1 MTLEKL
7 REKNPDIKIYSVF
20 DKEFCEFGRIVKD
33 IDLDDIIKES
43 EKLEFPKEGSLYLPS
58 VESLEKC
65 AAFGEIRE
73 KIFGNLDTQ
82 LGVTI
87 GYNTL
92 LNATEWH
99 TCSEF
104 NVAVTDLV
112 LILGNRA
119 DLKDNTIDSSQM
131 KVFFVPKGCAIECYA
146 TTLHFCPCQVSDNG
160 FISLV
165 GLLKGTNV
173 PLETPA
179 SDKYLYRF
187 NKWIIAHNDNT
198 SLLER
203 GVMPGISGVNYE
215 IKY

>member
-20 DKEFCEFGRIVKD
+20 DEEFKEYGVVIND
-33 IDLDDIIKES
+33 IDLTEFISES

-65 AAFGEIRE
+65 SSFPAVCER
-73 KIFGNLDTQ
+73 IFGNLKAQ
-82 LGVTI
+82 MGVTI
-87 GYNTL
+87 GYSSF

-119 DLKDNTIDSSQM
+119 DLKNNTIDSSQM
-131 KVFFVPKGCAIECYA
+131 KVFFVPKGCAIEVYA
-146 TTLHFCPCQVSDNG
+146 TTLHFCPCQVNDNG
-160 FISLV
+160 FICLV

-173 PLETPA
+173 PLEEPS
-179 SDKYLYRF
+179 SDKYLFRF

-198 SLLER
+198 SLLDR

>member
-7 REKNPDIKIYSVF
+7 REKNPDIKIYSVY
-20 DKEFCEFGRIVKD
+20 DKEFCEFGRIVDD
-33 IDLDDIIKES
+33 IDLDDLLKES

-65 AAFGEIRE
+65 NAFSQVRE
-73 KIFGNLDTQ
+73 KIFGNLDAQ

-87 GYNTL
+87 GYSSF

-112 LILGNRA
+112 LILGNRV

-131 KVFFVPKGCAIECYA
+131 KVFFVPKGCAIEVYA
-146 TTLHFCPCQVSDNG
+146 TTLHFCPCQVNDNG
-160 FISLV
+160 FICLV

-173 PLETPA
+173 PLEEPS
-179 SDKYLYRF
+179 SDKYLFRF
-187 NKWIIAHNDNT
+187 NKWIIAHNENQA
-198 SLLER
+198 LLDR
-203 GVMPGISGVNYE
+203 GVMPGISGINYE